1 MSIFIRVVRLAHG
14 ADLPLPAYKTSGSAG
29 MDLHAAILTSLSL
42 PPTERAVIATGLSIA
57 LPKGYEGQ
65 IRGRSGLALHC
76 GIACY
81 NAPGTIDSDYR
92 GEIKVMLINLGKKT
106 VNFERGD
113 RIAQLVISP
122 VIKVAWEEVY
132 ALEDSERGTGS
143 FGSTGLN

>member
-1 MSIFIRVVRLAHG
+1 MSLFIRVVRLAHG
-14 ADLPLPAYKTSGSAG
+14 ADLPLPSYKTSGSAG
-29 MDLHAAILTSLSL
+29 MDLHAAICASLNL
-42 PPTERAVIATGLSIA
+42 VPMERAVIATGLSIA

-65 IRGRSGLALHC
+65 IRGRSGLALRY

-92 GEIKVMLINLGKKT
+92 GEIKVMLINLGKKVVT
-106 VNFERGD
+106 FEHGD

-122 VIKVAWEEVY
+122 VISVAWEEVY
-132 ALEDSERGTGS
+132 ALEDTKRGTGS